1 MRWAQVKAK
10 SSVGGWHNR
19 CVTPGHGHAAGALAA
34 PATRVEP
41 RLSRR
46 RLGVQATADRSDA
59 PPDERQPHPCRARAR
74 PPAHL
79 PPPPDSRA
87 RSRRAAAPRATAAP
101 RLARSARPGLT
112 AVRARASAGATLSGG
127 RYRKGGE
134 APLRVTLTCRDP
146 AGQAGTPM
154 LDVWVA
160 GAGMTRIGRRSE
172 SLPDLMAE
180 AAHAALRG
188 AGLERPDAIVVAA
201 MNPEEFVGDG
211 NFASYVATHMG
222 FAETPAIRIE
232 TATSSG
238 AAAFY
243 AGFAQIA
250 AGLRRP
256 VLGVGGEK
264 MTHLGTPAV
273 SELIGRSIDPYE
285 RSYGAT
291 MPALAGLVA
300 RALMARRG
308 VAPRELAQVAV
319 KNHANALRN
328 PYAHFRRAVTI
339 EEVLDSRM
347 VADPLRL
354 LHCCPISDGA
364 AAVVL
369 TAARAAVRVAGIGQ
383 GTDTLA
389 IRHRDVLT
397 SFRATRAAA
406 LAAFAM
412 AGFGPERVDVAELH
426 DAFTPFELISLE
438 DLGLVPAG
446 KAGRATLDG
455 ETALDGRLPVN
466 PSGGLKARGHPLAA
480 TGLAQIVECAWQL
493 TGRAE
498 GRQVEARI
506 ALAQSIGGLATN
518 NWVTLL
524 EAA

>member
-1 MRWAQVKAK
+1 M
-10 SSVGGWHNR
+10 
-19 CVTPGHGHAAGALAA
+19 T
-34 PATRVEP
+34 
-41 RLSRR
+41 
-46 RLGVQATADRSDA
+46 
-59 PPDERQPHPCRARAR
+59 
-74 PPAHL
+74 
-79 PPPPDSRA
+79 
-87 RSRRAAAPRATAAP
+87 
-101 RLARSARPGLT
+101 
-112 AVRARASAGATLSGG
+112 
-127 RYRKGGE
+127 
-134 APLRVTLTCRDP
+134 
-146 AGQAGTPM
+146 
-154 LDVWVA
+154 DVWVA

-172 SLPDLMAE
+172 PLQDLMAE
-180 AAHAALRG
+180 AGLNALAA
-188 AGLERPDAIVVAA
+188 AGLEQPDAVVVAT

-211 NFASYVATHMG
+211 NFASNVASYLG
-222 FAETPAIRIE
+222 LAEVPAMRVE

-243 AGFAQIA
+243 GGFVQIA
-250 AGLRRP
+250 AGQRGS
-256 VLGVGGEK
+256 VLVVGGEK
-264 MTHLGTPAV
+264 MTHLPTPKV
-273 SELIGRSIDPYE
+273 SELIGRSIDAYE

-291 MPALAGLVA
+291 MPALAGLIT
-300 RALMARRG
+300 RALIARQG
-308 VAPRELAQVAV
+308 LSLREMAQVSV
-319 KNHANALRN
+319 KNHANGARN
-328 PYAHFRRAVTI
+328 DCAHFREPVTLDD
-339 EEVLDSRM
+339 VLNSRM

-369 TAARAAVRVAGIGQ
+369 TATHAGVRVAGIGQ

-412 AGFGPERVDVAELH
+412 AGFGPERMDVAELH

-480 TGLAQIVECAWQL
+480 TGLAQIVECVWQL

-498 GRQVEARI
+498 GRQVPARV

-524 EAA
+524 EAS